1 MAGKITLERK
11 PEKPAALETKRKNA
25 CARENTITKRGL
37 ISGISQSLAVGI
49 SLAAGF
55 YLQEKLGLHFG
66 QPSFV
71 AGAEVLF
78 ISAGIAFSYA
88 FIFVLRRCYIKD
100 STRSLRKAIPRL
112 WANVSYAYFME
123 LGMLYFIKDSNFALG
138 KAAILFGF
146 VIGISLVTAIS
157 RMLQILAVKTGREG
171 RKKLIIKGHG
181 STSKTTL
188 ANKSKRLRE
197 KSTERHIKEVS
208 PGEPLAT
215 KHSDKV
221 TVR

>member
-1 MAGKITLERK
+1 
-11 PEKPAALETKRKNA
+11 
-25 CARENTITKRGL
+25 
-37 ISGISQSLAVGI
+37 
-49 SLAAGF
+49 
-55 YLQEKLGLHFG
+55 
-66 QPSFV
+66 
-71 AGAEVLF
+71 
-78 ISAGIAFSYA
+78 
-88 FIFVLRRCYIKD
+88 
-100 STRSLRKAIPRL
+100 
-112 WANVSYAYFME
+112 ME

-138 KAAILFGF
+138 NAAILFGF

-188 ANKSKRLRE
+188 ANKSIRLRE